1 MLEAKRKSRLLEWS
15 SLLICV
21 LLIAAVS
28 LSGVLNRPKIWPD
41 VQLEY
46 TDGKKAFSVQDGD
59 AYGVI
64 ANGPYYD
71 LPVGTYRIKWQMH
84 ADGDNEIR
92 LSSSNDARIVPS
104 VIHTTAG
111 KWEDEAYFEILDP
124 THSFSINLEFTSGTR
139 IEPINF
145 RLYSPEYTDHAWTF
159 AFALLAVWG
168 LFVLVRRG
176 MLTPERKR
184 VMVILGAAVLFSCMP
199 ILQDDHLDAY
209 DVQFHAARLMNIVDG
224 LRAGQFPVRVGGF
237 SYNGYGAAT
246 SVFYPDVLLYPFAL
260 LLLGGASMAYVL
272 NIYTIVVSGLTAA
285 IMYAAAKCLFA
296 SSAAGVCASVLYVL
310 NLYRLMDVY
319 RRFMVGEMM
328 AIAVLPLFLLG
339 MYEVIFGEER
349 RWPVLVL
356 GATLIFQSHMV
367 TTLLSACVALGMCVL
382 FCRRL
387 FEQKRRLVALGTACA
402 ATLLINMGTLVPFLM
417 YYMTGVN
424 TSVMQF
430 DFVDRALNV
439 SQLFSLNGWMGIAC
453 WIALVALVCAETE
466 EGHRKKVTGF
476 ALAGIALAMMTTK
489 FFPWSYVSVVTG
501 GLVEIIQF
509 PYRFLTWGML
519 FLSLAGGYGMHR
531 LFAGKGERAMFLTL
545 MLAVLASAPYLDGVL
560 IEPVGMQFGQGA
572 KTYMVFPEYQIQGTD
587 VSKTRSRQPILTG
600 DVELTQY
607 EKDGTHIE
615 AQVTAQEGGEITFP
629 LFGFDGYAAELNG
642 ERVYWWRGEN
652 NRLTVDV
659 PAGTQ
664 GELCIWFEGIT
675 LWRVADVIS
684 LLSAVGL
691 LAFALLRRKGEFRP
705 RNRK

>member
-176 MLTPERKR
+176 MLTRENCTA
-184 VMVILGAAVLFSCMP
+184 ILMIGLAVLVASAP
-199 ILQDDHLDAY
+199 LLQDDKLHAHDLQY
-209 DVQFHAARLMNIVDG
+209 HAARIMNLADAISK
-224 LRAGQFPVRVGGF
+224 GQLHAYVGGF

-246 SVFYPDVLLYPFAL
+246 SVFYPDLFLYPAAWMIL
-260 LLLGGASMAYVL
+260 ADASMSYVL
-272 NIYTIVVSGLTAA
+272 NVYTIAVNVLTGLLMYYAAVRLLGSKSAAVCAA
-285 IMYAAAKCLFA
+285 I
-296 SSAAGVCASVLYVL
+296 LYVL
-310 NLYRLMDVY
+310 ASYRLSDTYVRYML
-319 RRFMVGEMM
+319 GEMLAM
-328 AIAVLPLFLLG
+328 AFIPVFLLG
-339 MYEVIFGEER
+339 MYEIVCGDEK
-349 RWPVLVL
+349 RWPLLVL
-356 GATLIFQSHMV
+356 SATAIFRSHMV
-367 TTLLSACVALGMCVL
+367 
-382 FCRRL
+382 
-387 FEQKRRLVALGTACA
+387 GTILAACA
-402 ATLLINMGTLVPFLM
+402 AVCICLLYVKILIKEKIRILTLVKACVVTALVNMSVLVPFLSL
-417 YYMTGVN
+417 YMSGAN
-424 TSVMQF
+424 TPVMQF
-430 DFVDRALNV
+430 GFENEALKV
-439 SQLFSLNGWMGIAC
+439 SYLLSYGGFMGISLMVSTVAFFC
-453 WIALVALVCAETE
+453 VLDFGAREERHLVW
-466 EGHRKKVTGF
+466 F
-476 ALAGIALAMMTTK
+476 AVGGCVLAMMTTRVM
-489 FFPWSYVSVVTG
+489 PWSYINQMTG
-501 GLVEIIQF
+501 DIAKVIQF
-509 PYRFLTWGML
+509 PYRLMTWSSAL
-519 FLSLAGGYGMHR
+519 LALCGGYGLVHFIKDVR
-531 LFAGKGERAMFLTL
+531 QAMLLTL
-545 MLAVLASAPYLDGVL
+545 ILAIVSSVPIMDKAQKAQTG
-560 IEPVGMQFGQGA
+560 IEFGRGA
-572 KTYMVFPEYQIQGTD
+572 NTYMNMPEYQIEGTD
-587 VSKTRSRQPILTG
+587 VNDTRSREPIILG
-600 DVELTQY
+600 DLELLAY
-607 EKDGTHIE
+607 EKDGTRVS
-615 AQVTAQEGGEITFP
+615 AQVSTKQAGAVSLP
-629 LFGFDGYAAELNG
+629 LFGFDGYVVELNG
-642 ERVYWWRGEN
+642 ERIDWRLGEN

-664 GELCIWFEGIT
+664 GT
-675 LWRVADVIS
+675 LRVWYEVKMAWRIAETVS